1 MTKVQS
7 LKRQAMTEYQRR
19 TRLLIVGDNQFDI
32 EEVIRLSSS
41 SSVIIEQAQDT
52 EWAVEQFDKG
62 KTEVLVLCHSRV
74 EQAHRFYMTFLMF
87 SEKAMDTPHQTI
99 LMCDGKE
106 ADKAYPLCAA
116 QTLDDYVVYKPLFDI
131 HRLKFAITQAAE
143 RLKSVNYKKLMEL
156 RLASMVDEIKN
167 LKIMMQDQ
175 VKKSHR
181 YQKEAKRNEHAL
193 EDIIRE
199 GFDRIKT
206 KLEELNG
213 TGAIRINDPD
223 MLNRVYNQVQQEEL
237 EKIAERHEQHTNSR
251 NEWVDGVKADL
262 HKAESVQTELPAV
275 VADDI
280 AERRVLIVEDELVNQ
295 KMMSMILA
303 AEGFSI
309 KVASDGLEAVTI
321 ADKWLPHVI
330 LMDIRMPKMNGL
342 KVTQKL
348 KANPKFKDTIIIML
362 TAHSEKV
369 VVRECL
375 RSGASDFIVKPAK
388 KVELLERINHF
399 LQVKRHD

>member
-1 MTKVQS
+1 
-7 LKRQAMTEYQRR
+7 
-19 TRLLIVGDNQFDI
+19 
-32 EEVIRLSSS
+32 
-41 SSVIIEQAQDT
+41 
-52 EWAVEQFDKG
+52 
-62 KTEVLVLCHSRV
+62 
-74 EQAHRFYMTFLMF
+74 
-87 SEKAMDTPHQTI
+87 
-99 LMCDGKE
+99 
-106 ADKAYPLCAA
+106 
-116 QTLDDYVVYKPLFDI
+116 
-131 HRLKFAITQAAE
+131 
-143 RLKSVNYKKLMEL
+143 
-156 RLASMVDEIKN
+156 VDEIKN

-275 VADDI
+275 VEDDI